1 MPLVQGRQA
10 VIDDVCEEIE
20 DYLVAAGLNEVMTYS
35 FINPNSFDKILLDEA
50 DSRRGAIELINPLSD
65 EFKVMRTS
73 MLPGMLNTAAY
84 NQARQAESVKIL
96 K

>member
-1 MPLVQGRQA
+1 MHSYDKIESHNPDLPLVQGRQA

-50 DSRRGAIELINPLSD
+50 DSRRGAIELMNPLSD
-65 EFKVMRTS
+65 ELR
-73 MLPGMLNTAAY
+73 
-84 NQARQAESVKIL
+84 
-96 K
+96 